1 MKNNLIKQN
10 GLRLLGCCAH
20 SLLTMCIVLLLSVSG
35 LVDVNAQM
43 TYVALPYFDGLE
55 DGAMNSG
62 WKLNTG
68 VNGATAEN
76 KWYVSDVESFMGD
89 SALIISADGGKTLSY
104 TNKAVY
110 NVAYKE
116 IALPKGTY
124 DLSFT
129 WKCEG
134 DSDKDGLYVCWV
146 SGNTNTNSSV
156 AKPTWL
162 TNGMVKGIPFLNA
175 SKEWTTTTGQITQQS
190 STKAGKLVFVWT
202 NDASEISLPSVVIDN
217 IQIAKAEEQGGCGK
231 PENVTVSALSS
242 NITVKWEGGATG
254 YELMYKKYGDEEVH
268 MVKGINQTSHTL
280 KDMEEGVYDVFV
292 RSCCPDDTSI
302 WVVKNNVLA
311 YDPTAHC
318 IDFINWDNPGTTFQT
333 GKHTSG
339 GRFDADGKFIPNVS
353 ATSTR
358 YGVVDYGYKSEL
370 SRHTKHYIP
379 GEMDPNTGNELPT
392 VPEGEVVSVRL
403 GNWNIG
409 GEWESVTYTHQID
422 SGSNMI
428 LTLKYAVVIEDPGHQ
443 PRSDQ
448 PVFMLELL
456 DEYNNPLD
464 ATGCGDANFVAD
476 TKTLL
481 NSPDADG
488 TWHII
493 NASTPILWKEWT
505 TVGINVGQ
513 YAKHGPLKFKVRL
526 TTYDCA
532 IAGHYGYA
540 YFTLSCSEAKIEGL
554 SCGEN
559 AGKNILAPSGFNY
572 RWYRVRGDS
581 TVCTTQNLQGI
592 AKNDTSLYRCK
603 VMFAQDSTCY
613 FELDAEL
620 LPRFPK
626 AQFSPRWTPRNCNE
640 NCMMFQNTSHVTT
653 ARGATGEKCEM
664 YEWKIKKGDNFELI
678 QTGDSLEYRFPNEGG
693 QYEMMLSAA
702 ISGGECWDDT
712 IVVVNVPRLGAVVDT
727 IKETICEGKSLKV
740 EGRKYTQEGVY
751 RVYRG
756 TTFGG
761 CDSTVYLDLTVVPK
775 QRDTLE
781 AYICGGSCYNL
792 NGQEFCKSGK
802 YRTVYKAD
810 AASDCECDTVVTL
823 LLSVANVKLPKSVD
837 LCSGDDLYIEYE
849 VVDGDFTSY
858 EIQFSDSAKSFGF
871 KDVKERELTET
882 KGRLVVSPSD
892 LTDSKAAINPV
903 RPGRYEMN
911 VIFYYKNSRGETESC
926 VQTVE
931 LNVMYAAET
940 IAQKFDN
947 LLVLLDADNNG
958 GYSFSNYQWYEN
970 GQPIEGEITT
980 YLYLDENGL
989 QPGVEY
995 AVGLVREGETE
1006 MIMTCM
1012 FRMKGDPTP
1021 IEEVSGET
1029 IGLASNVVGVGERV
1043 IVLFDGA
1050 ECVVRCWTST
1060 GILLGSETLTTAGEL
1075 SITPQQQGVY
1085 VLDIEQGG
1093 KRLLQ
1098 KIVIK

>member
-1 MKNNLIKQN
+1 MKNNLIEQN
-10 GLRLLGCCAH
+10 WVRLLVRRAH
-20 SLLTMCIVLLLSVSG
+20 SLLALCAVLLLSISG
-35 LVDVNAQM
+35 LVEVRAQA
-43 TYVALPYFDGLE
+43 TYVSLPYFDGLE
-55 DGAMNSG
+55 DGVMNSG
-62 WKLNTG
+62 WKLNPG

-76 KWYVSDVESFMGD
+76 KWYVSGVESFMGD
-89 SALIISADGGKTLSY
+89 SALIISGDGGKTLSY

-110 NVAYKE
+110 SVAYKE
-116 IALPKGTY
+116 IALPKGMY

-134 DSDKDGLYVCWV
+134 DADKDGFYVCWV
-146 SGNTNTNSSV
+146 SGSTNTNSSV
-156 AKPTWL
+156 TAPTWL

-175 SKEWTTTTGQITQQS
+175 SKEWVTTTGQITQQS
-190 STKAGKLVFVWT
+190 ATKAGKLVFVWK
-202 NDASEISLPSVVIDN
+202 NDASVVNPPSVVIDN
-217 IQIAKAEEQGGCGK
+217 IQIAKSDGCGK

-242 NITVKWEGGATG
+242 NITVKWDGGATG
-254 YELMYKKYGDEEVH
+254 YEMMYKKYGDEEVH
-268 MVKGINQTSHTL
+268 VVKGINQTSHTL

-318 IDFINWDNPGTTFQT
+318 IDFINWDNQGTTFET
-333 GKHTSG
+333 GKHVSG
-339 GRFDADGKFIPNVS
+339 GKFDADGKFVPNVTTGS
-353 ATSTR
+353 VQ
-358 YGVVDYGYKSEL
+358 YNVVDYGYKSIS

-403 GNWNIG
+403 GNWNYG
-409 GEWESVTYTHQID
+409 GEWESVTYTHQLD

-476 TKTLL
+476 TKSLL
-481 NSPDADG
+481 ESSNADG

-493 NASTPILWKEWT
+493 RGGGTPILWKEWT
-505 TVGINVGQ
+505 SVGINVGQ

-532 IAGHYGYA
+532 ITGHFGYA
-540 YFTLSCSEAKIEGL
+540 YFTLSCSEAKIEGI
-554 SCGEN
+554 SCGDN

-572 RWYRVRGDS
+572 RWYRARDGK
-581 TVCTTQNLQGI
+581 TVCTTQNLQGLE
-592 AKNDTSLYRCK
+592 KNDTALYKCK

-626 AQFSPRWTPRNCNE
+626 AQFSPRWVPRNCNE
-640 NCMMFQNTSHVTT
+640 NYMKFQNTSHVTT
-653 ARGATGEKCEM
+653 ARGATGEKCETHKW
-664 YEWKIKKGDNFELI
+664 YIKKGDNFELI
-678 QTGDSLEYRFPNEGG
+678 QEGDSLEYRFPNEGG
-693 QYEMMLSAA
+693 QYEMMLWAS
-702 ISGGECWDDT
+702 ISGGECDDDT
-712 IVVVNVPRLGAVVDT
+712 IIVVNVPRLGAVVDT
-727 IKETICEGKSLKV
+727 ITDTICEGKSFKI

-751 RVYRG
+751 RVFRG
-756 TTFGG
+756 VNYGG
-761 CDSTVYLDLTVVPK
+761 CDSTVYLDLTVIPK
-775 QRDTLE
+775 ERDTIA

-792 NGQEFCKSGK
+792 NGQEFCKSGR

-810 AASDCECDTVVTL
+810 PESKCECDTVVTL
-823 LLSVANVKLPKSVD
+823 YLSVANVNVPKKVD

-849 VVDGDFTSY
+849 VADGEFVSY
-858 EIQFSDSAKSFGF
+858 EILFTDSAKAFGF
-871 KDVKERELTET
+871 KDIAERELNET
-882 KGRLVVSPSD
+882 KGRLVFTTAD
-892 LTDSKAAINPV
+892 LTDSKDAVNPV
-903 RPGRYEMN
+903 RPGRYEMR
-911 VIFYYKNSRGETESC
+911 VIFYYKTDDGTLESC
-926 VQTVE
+926 VHKVE
-931 LNVMYAAET
+931 LNVMYAAAT

-947 LLVLLDADNNG
+947 LLVLLDSDNNG
-958 GYSFSNYQWYEN
+958 GYTFSNYQWYEN
-970 GQPIEGEITT
+970 GQPIEGETTT
-980 YLYLDENGL
+980 YLYLDEIGPK
-989 QPGVEY
+989 PGATY
-995 AVGLVREGETE
+995 AVGLVRDGETE
-1006 MIMTCM
+1006 EIMTCW
-1012 FRMKGDPTP
+1012 FRMNNGTP
-1021 IEEVSGET
+1021 VDDVTSEE
-1029 IGLASNVVGVGERV
+1029 IGLASNVVAVGERV
-1043 IVLFDGA
+1043 LVLMEIGI

-1060 GILLGSETLTTAGEL
+1060 GILLGTENLTEGGEL
-1075 SITPQQQGVY
+1075 TITPQQQGVY

-1093 KRLLQ
+1093 KRTLQ